1 MSDSSPGHPS
11 SADFPTTQW
20 SRVLAAGDRNRPEAT
35 EALCALCRDYWYPL
49 YAFVRRKGYDAEDA
63 QDLVQDFFVAFLERN
78 ALQALVPERG
88 RFRSFLMACCENHL
102 GEHRAHQ
109 HALKRGG
116 GRTLISI
123 DHADAESRFSIEP
136 SHDLTPE
143 RLYERRWAQ
152 TVLERA

>member
-1 MSDSSPGHPS
+1 VSDSPPGHPS

-49 YAFVRRKGYDAEDA
+49 YAFVRRKGYHAEDA
-63 QDLVQDFFVAFLERN
+63 QDLVRGFFAALLERN

-88 RFRSFLMACCENHL
+88 RFRSFLMACCENYL

-116 GRTLISI
+116 GRTPVSI
-123 DHADAESRFSIEP
+123 DRDDAKSRFSIEP
-136 SHDLTPE
+136 SDSSTLN
-143 RLYERRWAQ
+143 
-152 TVLERA
+152 